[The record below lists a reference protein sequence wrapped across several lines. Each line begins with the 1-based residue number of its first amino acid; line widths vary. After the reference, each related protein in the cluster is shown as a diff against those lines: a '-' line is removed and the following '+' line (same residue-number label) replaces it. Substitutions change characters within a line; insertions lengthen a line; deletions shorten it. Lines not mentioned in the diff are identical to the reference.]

1 MFSRRPDAS
10 KFALIALVARLR
22 KGGFQLLDTQFVTEH
37 LSHFGAVEIPREVYR
52 SRLERAIAAQ
62 ADFRAL
68 PLDSSRQELL
78 QLCTHTS

>member
-1 MFSRRPDAS
+1 
-10 KFALIALVARLR
+10 LR

-37 LSHFGAVEIPREVYR
+37 LSRFGAVEIPREVYR

-68 PLDSSRQELL
+68 PLDSSCQELL